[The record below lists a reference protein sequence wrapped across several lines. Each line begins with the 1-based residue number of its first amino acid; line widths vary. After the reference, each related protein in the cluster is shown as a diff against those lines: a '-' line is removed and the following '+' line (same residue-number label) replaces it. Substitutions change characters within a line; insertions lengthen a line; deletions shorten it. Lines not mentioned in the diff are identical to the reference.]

1 MSHSEAPATRFALTL
16 ASLSVVV
23 ALLFAVVGAVLVQ
36 PVGGA
41 AAAERR
47 SSTTPLR
54 VGTFNVHTVRSFGS
68 HADDRPWKHR
78 RRAVIS
84 AILRHRLDVVGIQEA
99 SQNPGYRGLLVDG
112 ANQYLDIRN
121 GLNKAGGHY
130 ALTNVQPGSSRTTRI
145 LFDRRKLSKVRAG
158 SYRFP
163 SQSGGANDTRYLVW
177 AVFRHR
183 GSGKR
188 FFFGN
193 THLANGSTDLQ
204 RAQWQQLIDRTR
216 SLASGL
222 PVVVVGDF
230 QRSKTREPAAT
241 MMRSM
246 AKAGFADALGQR
258 PLTPVLGRPR
268 ARRVQNAWINSVNHY
283 SRNVASFSNENRR
296 DTAGNS
302 ADWIFAA
309 NRWGVHSYEVVVRRK
324 GLRVVGT
331 IPSDH
336 NLVRATLLMR

>member
-1 MSHSEAPATRFALTL
+1 MSRSESHATRSVLTL
-16 ASLSVVV
+16 AVVV
-23 ALLFAVVGAVLVQ
+23 AALCALVGASLAQ

-41 AAAERR
+41 VAAERR
-47 SSTTPLR
+47 ASTAPLR
-54 VGTFNVHTVRSFGS
+54 VGTFNVHTVRSSGS
-68 HADDRPWKHR
+68 HGDDRPWKQR
-78 RRAVIS
+78 RGAVIG
-84 AILRHRLDVVGIQEA
+84 AILRHHLDVVGIQEA
-99 SQNPGYRGLLVDG
+99 SQNPSYRNQLVDG

-145 LFDRRKLSKVRAG
+145 LFDKQRLVKVRQG

-183 GSGKR
+183 GSGR
-188 FFFGN
+188 TFFFGN

-204 RAQWQQLIDRTR
+204 RAQWQQLLDRTKA
-216 SLASGL
+216 LASGL

-230 QRSKTREPAAT
+230 QRSKTREPAAS
-241 MMRSM
+241 MMSSM

-258 PLTPVLGRPR
+258 PLTPVLTRPR
-268 ARRVQNAWINSVNHY
+268 ARKVHNAWINSVNHY
-283 SRNVASFSNENRR
+283 RRDVASFANENRR

-309 NRWGVHSYEVVVRRK
+309 NRWGVASYEVVVRRK

-336 NLVRATLLMR
+336 NLVRATLVMR